1 MQGSLIKHQ
10 MTTGMHFRA
19 FKTMQTDVGKKTLVK
34 KSVEGLFIID
44 CVYVITS
51 EFVTAVYSIRHCMGL
66 RG

>member
-1 MQGSLIKHQ
+1 
-10 MTTGMHFRA
+10 
-19 FKTMQTDVGKKTLVK
+19 MQTDVGKKNISK
-34 KSVEGLFIID
+34 NSVEGLFIID